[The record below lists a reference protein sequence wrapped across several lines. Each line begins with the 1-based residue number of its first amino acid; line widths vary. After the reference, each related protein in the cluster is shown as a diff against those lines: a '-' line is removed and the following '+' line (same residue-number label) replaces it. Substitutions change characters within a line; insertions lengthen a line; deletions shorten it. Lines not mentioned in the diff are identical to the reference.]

1 LGKAAREVMS
11 TGVGLAERRLD
22 PERFDHPVL
31 ADVHDYWKA
40 KCADRA
46 MPSRREILPN
56 ELRDYLGWIVLLD
69 VLPGLDDF
77 RYRLVGTLVSRY
89 FYFDSTGKTIRE
101 AFAAWPKATIDSVI
115 AVHRNCAR
123 DKTVLHLV
131 GKNNWM
137 GQVYEDFES
146 LYLPLSDDGIL
157 CNVILNVFV
166 FDRAKVLLN
175 RATAKANNEPQAQ
188 IPPNAIGLS

>member
-1 LGKAAREVMS
+1 MCMTIGRPSAPTARCHPAARS
-11 TGVGLAERRLD
+11 
-22 PERFDHPVL
+22 
-31 ADVHDYWKA
+31 
-40 KCADRA
+40 C
-46 MPSRREILPN
+46 PN

-77 RYRLVGTLVSRY
+77 RYRLIGTLVSRY
-89 FYFDSTGKTIRE
+89 FYFDSTGKTIRD

-131 GKNNWM
+131 GRNNWM
-137 GQVYEDFES
+137 GQGYEDFDS
-146 LYLPLSDDGIL
+146 LYLPLSDDSIL

-175 RATAKANNEPQAQ
+175 RATAKANNKPQAQ